1 MRVLLTGAAGFVG
14 RHLAAELTSAG
25 HEPVLSDV
33 REGIPDIRAADLR
46 DSDALCELVRDTRP
60 DACVHLGGIAFVPIG
75 WDDPELVMDVN
86 LIGTIHLLEAFRLHA
101 PAARLLI
108 VSSSEVYGRKPADI
122 PLTEEAPFAPSNPYA
137 VAKAGADLTALLY
150 AKRYGMPVVTARPD
164 NHTGPGQSAQFVAT
178 AFALQ
183 LLEIKQGK
191 SADPIKVGNLDSIRN
206 FTDVRDVARAY
217 RLILEKGRAGCAYN
231 IASGHMA
238 KIRAILDTLCDIAE
252 IHPEVTVDQNRYR
265 PADALP
271 ALDTSRLR
279 EHTGW
284 MPQIALRT
292 TLSDIFAHLQDGG

>member
-14 RHLAAELTSAG
+14 RHLAAELTHTG

-33 REGIPDIRAADLR
+33 RTGIPGIRAADLR
-46 DSDALCELVRDTRP
+46 DPDALCSLVRDTRP
-60 DACVHLGGIAFVPIG
+60 EACVHLGGIAFVPVG

-108 VSSSEVYGRKPADI
+108 VSSSEVYGRRPVET

-137 VAKAGADLTALLY
+137 VAKAAADLTALLY
-150 AKRYGMPVVTARPD
+150 AKRYGMPVMTARPD
-164 NHTGPGQSAQFVAT
+164 NHTGPGQSPQFVTT

-183 LLEIKQGK
+183 LLDIRRGT
-191 SADPIKVGNLDSIRN
+191 SAGSIKVGNLNSVRN

-217 RLILEKGRAGCAYN
+217 RLILEKGYAGCAYN
-231 IASGHMA
+231 IASGNMA
-238 KIRAILDTLCDIAE
+238 EIGSILDMLCDIAG
-252 IHPEVTVDQNRYR
+252 IQPQITVDQERYR

-271 ALDTSRLR
+271 ALDTARLR
-279 EHTGW
+279 NHTGW
-284 MPQIALRT
+284 TPQIALRV
-292 TLSDIFAHLQDGG
+292 TLSDIFNHLQAGG